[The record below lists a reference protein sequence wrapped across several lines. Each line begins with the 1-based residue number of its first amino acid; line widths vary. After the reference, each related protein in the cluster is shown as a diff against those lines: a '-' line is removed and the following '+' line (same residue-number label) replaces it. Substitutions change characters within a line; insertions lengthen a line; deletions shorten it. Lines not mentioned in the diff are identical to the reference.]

1 VPGGELKRESTS
13 RTRNAYCLEFIRDF
27 QASHYLVGMST
38 PAFYESQAA
47 RCREYAAKSRDAD
60 TIKRWLQLALEYEQ
74 LAASMASVPQ
84 VADGAPQAQR
94 LSKQQQEIQQRQG
107 KSESDKD

>member
-1 VPGGELKRESTS
+1 
-13 RTRNAYCLEFIRDF
+13 
-27 QASHYLVGMST
+27 MST

-74 LAASMASVPQ
+74 LAETMASVSQ
-84 VADGAPQAQR
+84 VAGGASQMQR
-94 LSKQQQEIQQRQG
+94 EPMQQQETQQQKS
-107 KSESDKD
+107 KSEPDG

>member
-1 VPGGELKRESTS
+1 
-13 RTRNAYCLEFIRDF
+13 
-27 QASHYLVGMST
+27 MST

-47 RCREYAAKSRDAD
+47 RCREYAAKSREAG

-74 LAASMASVPQ
+74 LAASMTSAPQ
-84 VADGAPQAQR
+84 VADGAHQVQR
-94 LSKQQQEIQQRQG
+94 QEIQQQQG

>member
-1 VPGGELKRESTS
+1 
-13 RTRNAYCLEFIRDF
+13 
-27 QASHYLVGMST
+27 MST

-47 RCREYAAKSRDAD
+47 RCREYAAKSRDAG

-74 LAASMASVPQ
+74 LAESMISVPH
-84 VADGAPQAQR
+84 ADGAHKVR
-94 LSKQQQEIQQRQG
+94 QQEIQQQQS

>member
-1 VPGGELKRESTS
+1 
-13 RTRNAYCLEFIRDF
+13 
-27 QASHYLVGMST
+27 MST

-74 LAASMASVPQ
+74 LAETMASVSQ
-84 VADGAPQAQR
+84 VAGGAPQMQR
-94 LSKQQQEIQQRQG
+94 EPMQQQEIQQQKS
-107 KSESDKD
+107 KSEPDKD

>member
-1 VPGGELKRESTS
+1 
-13 RTRNAYCLEFIRDF
+13 
-27 QASHYLVGMST
+27 MST

-47 RCREYAAKSRDAD
+47 RCREYAAKSRDEH

-74 LAASMASVPQ
+74 LAESMASVPQ
-84 VADGAPQAQR
+84 VADGAHQV
-94 LSKQQQEIQQRQG
+94 QQQEIQQQQS

>member
-1 VPGGELKRESTS
+1 
-13 RTRNAYCLEFIRDF
+13 
-27 QASHYLVGMST
+27 MST

-47 RCREYAAKSRDAD
+47 RCREYAAKSREAG

-74 LAASMASVPQ
+74 LAESMISVPQ
-84 VADGAPQAQR
+84 VADGAHQVQR
-94 LSKQQQEIQQRQG
+94 QEIQQQQG

>member
-1 VPGGELKRESTS
+1 
-13 RTRNAYCLEFIRDF
+13 
-27 QASHYLVGMST
+27 MST

-47 RCREYAAKSRDAD
+47 RCREYAAKSRDAG

-74 LAASMASVPQ
+74 LAESMISVPQ
-84 VADGAPQAQR
+84 VADGAHKVR
-94 LSKQQQEIQQRQG
+94 QQEIQQQQS

>member
-1 VPGGELKRESTS
+1 
-13 RTRNAYCLEFIRDF
+13 
-27 QASHYLVGMST
+27 MST

-60 TIKRWLQLALEYEQ
+60 TIKRWLQLALEYKQ
-74 LAASMASVPQ
+74 LAESMASVPQ
-84 VADGAPQAQR
+84 GAGGAR
-94 LSKQQQEIQQRQG
+94 RVQQQEIQQQREIQQQQS

>member
-1 VPGGELKRESTS
+1 
-13 RTRNAYCLEFIRDF
+13 
-27 QASHYLVGMST
+27 MST

-74 LAASMASVPQ
+74 LAESMTSVPQ
-84 VADGAPQAQR
+84 VADGARQV
-94 LSKQQQEIQQRQG
+94 QQQEIQQQPS